1 MQNYVCYVKRTND
14 EGVVDSLIT
23 YNNFHPKIS
32 DPLMVEI
39 TQEEYEAL
47 LAEIEASNQPEEPTT
62 DEISAEEALD
72 IILGGEGV

>member
-1 MQNYVCYVKRTND
+1 MDVFYFKKLKKNGEIDFLLTYEDYRPN
-14 EGVVDSLIT
+14 IT
-23 YNNFHPKIS
+23 
-32 DPLMVEI
+32 DPLVVEI

-47 LAEIEASNQPEEPTT
+47 LAEIEAANQPEEPTT